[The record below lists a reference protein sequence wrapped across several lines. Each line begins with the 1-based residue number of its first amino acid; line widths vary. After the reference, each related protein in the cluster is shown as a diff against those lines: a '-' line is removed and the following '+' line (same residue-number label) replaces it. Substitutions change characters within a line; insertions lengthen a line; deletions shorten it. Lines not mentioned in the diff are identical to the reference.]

1 LLGNG
6 QLKKLPISLGKILFT
21 GDIGSEEEP
30 TKEKKMKQMTMKPKS
45 RRNVRRSALARA
57 KRQMEF
63 FPRNSRQWR
72 EAKQTVDF
80 WS

>member
-1 LLGNG
+1 
-6 QLKKLPISLGKILFT
+6 
-21 GDIGSEEEP
+21 
-30 TKEKKMKQMTMKPKS
+30 MKQMTMKPKS

-72 EAKQTVDF
+72 EAKQALDF

>member
-1 LLGNG
+1 
-6 QLKKLPISLGKILFT
+6 
-21 GDIGSEEEP
+21 
-30 TKEKKMKQMTMKPKS
+30 MKPTVNPS
-45 RRNVRRSALARA
+45 RHRHVRRDDLARA

-72 EAKQTVDF
+72 EAKQAVDF